1 MALSL
6 KEIQAK
12 LLAQQA
18 NKDRARN
25 GGGGGDN
32 AVYPFWNNP
41 DNTVATLRF
50 LPDGDENNDFFWLER
65 LIIKLPFPGVK
76 GQNDGK
82 PVEVQVPCTDMWKP
96 GSCPIT
102 AEIRPWWKDKS
113 LEDMARKY
121 YRKKSYLFQGFVV
134 DSPNKE
140 DSTPEN
146 PIRRFI
152 INPSIFE
159 CIKKILLV
167 QEIEHSPVDYDNG
180 MDFFLAKKKQGQ
192 WANYDDSSWIRPGS
206 LSPRTRSLND
216 MERAAISSHGLW
228 NLSQFMPKKPDEDHL
243 NAIME
248 LFTASVNEELY
259 DLDKWGQYYRP
270 NGMRMETNSDSGD
283 ATGRTTVQMPNRAAP
298 SSASTGSVTAASILN
313 RVAKPAPVAE
323 SSSPP
328 WEEKAEPVQ
337 AAPATPAAAPAAKKI
352 QSPEDIIAAIRARQ
366 QK

>member
-18 NKDRARN
+18 NKDRARS
-25 GGGGGDN
+25 GTGGGDN

-41 DNTVATLRF
+41 EGSVATLRF
-50 LPDGDENNDFFWLER
+50 LPDGDESNDFFWLER

-82 PVEVQVPCTDMWKP
+82 PVEVQVPCTDMWKA

-134 DSPNKE
+134 DNPNK
-140 DSTPEN
+140 DDQTPEN

-152 INPSIFE
+152 INPSVFE
-159 CIKKILLV
+159 RIKSILMV
-167 QEIEHSPVDYDNG
+167 QELEHTPVDYDNG
-180 MDFFLAKKKQGQ
+180 VDFYLVKKQKGQ
-192 WANYDDSSWIRPGS
+192 YANYDDSAWIRPGTMS
-206 LSPRTRSLND
+206 LKTRSLND
-216 MERAAISSHGLW
+216 TERQAISSHGLW
-228 NLSQFMPKKPDEDHL
+228 NLSSFLPKKPDEDHL
-243 NAIME
+243 QAIME
-248 LFTASVNEELY
+248 MFEASVNEDLY
-259 DLDKWGQYYRP
+259 DLDRWGQYYRP
-270 NGMRMETNSDSGD
+270 NGMRMEGAGSEGDSS
-283 ATGRTTVQMPNRAAP
+283 ASRTTVSARMPAPSAAP
-298 SSASTGSVTAASILN
+298 SVTAASILGK
-313 RVAKPAPVAE
+313 VAPKAAPVEETAAADVPWDDKPAKVAE
-323 SSSPP
+323 TSS
-328 WEEKAEPVQ
+328 
-337 AAPATPAAAPAAKKI
+337 APKKI

>member
-1 MALSL
+1 MALTL

-18 NKDRARN
+18 NKDRARS
-25 GGGGGDN
+25 GGFGGDN

-82 PVEVQVPCTDMWKP
+82 PVEVQVPCTDMWKA

-121 YRKKSYLFQGFVV
+121 YRKKSYLFQGFVT
-134 DSPNKE
+134 DNPNQQ
-140 DSTPEN
+140 DQTPEN

-167 QEIEHSPVDYDNG
+167 QEIEHSPVDYDHG

-192 WANYDDSSWIRPGS
+192 WANYDDSGWIKPGS
-206 LSPRTRSLND
+206 LSPRARPLSES
-216 MERAAISSHGLW
+216 ERAAISSHGLW
-228 NLSQFMPKKPDEDHL
+228 NLSQYMPKKPDEDHL

-259 DLDKWGQYYRP
+259 DIDRWGQFYRP
-270 NGMRMETNSDSGD
+270 NGMRLDSNGGD
-283 ATGRTTVQMPNRAAP
+283 SNDASGRTSVQMPARSVNPAPAAAP
-298 SSASTGSVTAASILN
+298 AVTAASILN
-313 RVAKPAPVAE
+313 RVAASKPAAVEE
-323 SSSPP
+323 SVTPP
-328 WEEKAEPVQ
+328 WEDKAAEPVAQ
-337 AAPATPAAAPAAKKI
+337 AEKPKM
-352 QSPEDIIAAIRARQ
+352 QSPEDILAAIRKRQ
-366 QK
+366 QQK

>member
-1 MALSL
+1 MALNL
-6 KEIQAK
+6 KQIQAK

-18 NKDRARN
+18 NKDRAKS
-25 GGGGGDN
+25 GGFGGDN

-41 DNTVATLRF
+41 EGSVTTIRF
-50 LPDGDENNDFFWLER
+50 LPDGDESNDFFWQER

-76 GQNDGK
+76 GNRDSK

-121 YRKKSYLFQGFVV
+121 YRKKSYLFQGFVP
-134 DSPNKE
+134 DNPNKE
-140 DSTPEN
+140 DQTPEN

-180 MDFFLAKKKQGQ
+180 MDFYLVKKKQGQ

-206 LSPRTRSLND
+206 LSPKVRALNAT
-216 MERAAISSHGLW
+216 ESAAIEQHKLW

-243 NAIME
+243 KAIFDM
-248 LFTASVNEELY
+248 FTASVNEELY
-259 DLDKWGQYYRP
+259 DVDRWGQYYRP
-270 NGMRMETNSDSGD
+270 NGMRLDNNENTDNGSDGQS
-283 ATGRTTVQMPNRAAP
+283 RTTVSMPRPAVAADAAP
-298 SSASTGSVTAASILN
+298 PVTAASILN
-313 RVAKPAPVAE
+313 RAAKPVVSEPADA
-323 SSSPP
+323 P
-328 WEEKAEPVQ
+328 WEA
-337 AAPATPAAAPAAKKI
+337 PAAAAATEKKV
-352 QSPEDIIAAIRARQ
+352 QSPDDIIAAIRARQ
-366 QK
+366 QKK